1 MDRSQCA
8 ADIIFWSGFGKSE
21 MIWQHKIFWNVTKCK
36 IVFKDSS
43 WFVFIWC
50 HHSYI
55 HLINCGKVKSIETIW
70 TPDSTFLGLLAHP
83 SVGRAGQTN
92 YMGGSQKAFLCQFLP
107 FKPPDCRYFFHF
119 ICVSVSH
126 GCDDKFIFIWYF
138 WPLEEIW
145 CWYFLWWWWWRW
157 WNNQNTSR

>member
-1 MDRSQCA
+1 MCELDRSQCA
-8 ADIIFWSGFGKSE
+8 ADIIFSSGFGKSE
-21 MIWQHKIFWNVTKCK
+21 VIWQHKIFWNVTKCK

-107 FKPPDCRYFFHF
+107 FKPSDCRYFFSFHM
-119 ICVSVSH
+119 CVSKPRMRWQIH
-126 GCDDKFIFIWYF
+126 FYMIFLAF
-138 WPLEEIW
+138 GRNLMLV
-145 CWYFLWWWWWRW
+145 FFMVMVMTMM
-157 WNNQNTSR
+157 Q